1 MFWNDDDHEG
11 KRLALNNPK
20 TSTRIQIHIHVL
32 FKMTVNKHLQIL
44 NEICSPEFNHSHDQ
58 CKYK

>member
-20 TSTRIQIHIHVL
+20 
-32 FKMTVNKHLQIL
+32 N
-44 NEICSPEFNHSHDQ
+44 
-58 CKYK
+58 KYKNTNTYTCTF